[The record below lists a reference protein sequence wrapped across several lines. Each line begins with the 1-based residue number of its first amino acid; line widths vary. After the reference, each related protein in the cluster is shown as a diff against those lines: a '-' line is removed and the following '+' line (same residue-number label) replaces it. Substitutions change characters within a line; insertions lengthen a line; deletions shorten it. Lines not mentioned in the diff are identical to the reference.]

1 MLYGEKIVR
10 KDLRK
15 SDFIYSRISSRRVSL
30 TTKGGRHMSFSVMVV
45 VGDQNGVIGFGTGN
59 AQDAGTA
66 EKKAL
71 QDAQGNLFKIPL
83 KRSKSESDTRYT
95 IFTKSSGYCSGSR
108 VDLFPAKPGTSMA
121 CSSVVRDVCNAAG
134 ITDIVSKIHKSSN
147 KGNVVRAVIDALVST
162 KTPMYY
168 KTLLQKKVNH
178 S

>member
-1 MLYGEKIVR
+1 
-10 KDLRK
+10 
-15 SDFIYSRISSRRVSL
+15 
-30 TTKGGRHMSFSVMVV
+30 
-45 VGDQNGVIGFGTGN
+45 
-59 AQDAGTA
+59 
-66 EKKAL
+66 
-71 QDAQGNLFKIPL
+71 
-83 KRSKSESDTRYT
+83 
-95 IFTKSSGYCSGSR
+95 
-108 VDLFPAKPGTSMA
+108 MA